1 MSPKPDVSEKRIKQI
16 LEAATDVFSKKGF
29 SKARM
34 DDIAARARL
43 SKGTLYL
50 YFKSKDAIITALLD
64 RILQHEMRDI
74 NITLNGATAE
84 ERLLH
89 FANSLANNLHS
100 WMQVIPVA
108 YEFLGLIFRNKLVQK
123 SFRQYLNTY
132 LDLVVPVIQ
141 EGIENGEFINVNPK
155 EIALA
160 LGAIFEGTILL
171 WVYDAEAVDLEKQV
185 DSGIRLLMNGIKTKQ

>member
-16 LEAATDVFSKKGF
+16 LEAATDVFLKKGF